1 LGNNLELGYDK
12 VGEKI
17 LIKQL
22 EKEKN
27 QQKNKNKV

>member
-1 LGNNLELGYDK
+1 LGYDK

-27 QQKNKNKV
+27 QQKNKNKVW